1 LGTPAACTYATISY
15 GEFENSTILST
26 FAPSL
31 LYYRRYIDNI
41 IGIWLPPKTNKD
53 TPWTSFKNTLNNWG
67 SLKWTIENPSL
78 KTTFLDLNLSIQNSR
93 IVTTTFQKRSQPHLY
108 IPPTSAQPPG

>member
-15 GEFENSTILST
+15 GEFENSTILT
-26 FAPSL
+26 I

-53 TPWTSFKNTLNNWG
+53 TTWTSFKNTLNNWG